1 MLVEEDILIETF
13 FVFNDNGEICCFL
26 GMPNSLSLILRL
38 IDDRTDEFNLLSIN

>member
-13 FVFNDNGEICCFL
+13 LVYNDKGEICCFL
-26 GMPNSLSLILRL
+26 GMPNSLILRL